1 MESPS
6 SYVFQS
12 RLHKNL
18 SGLRVP
24 AICLRLVGMS
34 GKIARPLSA
43 VSTERQGKGED
54 TFGKKEGKLCVNGT
68 IVTLK
73 RVLQFMALSF

>member
-6 SYVFQS
+6 SYAFQS

-34 GKIARPLSA
+34 RKIARPLCA
-43 VSTERQGKGED
+43 AFTQRQGRKKTSLAKRKGSS
-54 TFGKKEGKLCVNGT
+54 V
-68 IVTLK
+68 
-73 RVLQFMALSF
+73 